1 MDRARLAVL
10 RAEME
15 KQLETITAIYQRV
28 EQRREGT
35 SPAHLESLG
44 YQLHNLYC
52 AFEDLFKIVASTFEN
67 QVTSRAHYHT
77 ELLKRMTMSIAGVRP
92 ALLADE
98 TAYLLDNLRSFR
110 HLFRHAYAHEI
121 DPSKIQLVLASAMQ
135 LREQYRK
142 DVGNFLDSLQ
152 AGATT

>member
-1 MDRARLAVL
+1 VDRARLAVL

-52 AFEDLFKIVASTFEN
+52 RSK
-67 QVTSRAHYHT
+67 TSSR
-77 ELLKRMTMSIAGVRP
+77 LLP
-92 ALLADE
+92 ALLKTRLPAARI
-98 TAYLLDNLRSFR
+98 TTRSF
-110 HLFRHAYAHEI
+110 
-121 DPSKIQLVLASAMQ
+121 
-135 LREQYRK
+135 
-142 DVGNFLDSLQ
+142 
-152 AGATT
+152 